1 MTRQVTTTK
10 RCRNRWAAFAGDSRG
25 ATAVE
30 FALVA
35 APFLALIIA
44 LIQTFLVFFAQQ
56 MLETVVRQSARL
68 VMTGQVQSAQM
79 NQAVFK
85 QKVCDQIVILFNCSG
100 LMVDMQ
106 VATSWSSANTATPTL
121 TFDGSGN
128 VTNSWQYNPG
138 DSGDIVVLR
147 VMYVWPVVLG
157 PLGLI
162 SRTLAMATGCSC
174 RPPRSRTSQELPDDL
189 RPVVSRSA
197 DVDRLRA
204 VAATEFAIVTPFMLV
219 LYVGGVELGN
229 GLAMN
234 VKVSATAHSVADMIS
249 QNTAVTS
256 TQMDGILAAA
266 SSIMAPYP
274 IKNGSTSLMTITVSE
289 VSTDSNG
296 NATVQWSK
304 STSTSGARA
313 AGQQMTLSSFT
324 APGGT
329 SNANISLILSEVSY
343 DYAPNLGFTIAG
355 TVKLSDSYYLFPRC
369 STNTPATS
377 SFPYYD
383 VKYPAAK
390 TCTCVQ
396 HLQQKTC

>member
-1 MTRQVTTTK
+1 MIS
-10 RCRNRWAAFAGDSRG
+10 ALSSR
-25 ATAVE
+25 
-30 FALVA
+30 
-35 APFLALIIA
+35 
-44 LIQTFLVFFAQQ
+44 
-56 MLETVVRQSARL
+56 ARHL
-68 VMTGQVQSAQM
+68 
-79 NQAVFK
+79 
-85 QKVCDQIVILFNCSG
+85 
-100 LMVDMQ
+100 
-106 VATSWSSANTATPTL
+106 L
-121 TFDGSGN
+121 T
-128 VTNSWQYNPG
+128 
-138 DSGDIVVLR
+138 
-147 VMYVWPVVLG
+147 
-157 PLGLI
+157 
-162 SRTLAMATGCSC
+162 
-174 RPPRSRTSQELPDDL
+174 
-189 RPVVSRSA
+189 
-197 DVDRLRA
+197 DVRA

-219 LYVGGVELGN
+219 LYIGGVELGN